1 MIWSSFSEFVHMGG
15 YGLYVWGSL
24 GGTAG
29 LMLIEM
35 AWVKQSRSAV
45 VRQITQEWTA
55 AAVQA
60 KEAQP

>member
-1 MIWSSFSEFVHMGG
+1 
-15 YGLYVWGSL
+15 
-24 GGTAG
+24 
-29 LMLIEM
+29 MLIEM
-35 AWVKQSRSAV
+35 VWVKQSRSAV